1 MNELSDELER
11 INEQLLNS
19 AKRNQQPVYVDPA
32 EEERKAAERK
42 EAARAEEIARVE
54 EDYAQQ

>member
-11 INEQLLNS
+11 INEQLLVS
-19 AKRNQQPVYVDPA
+19 AKRNQHPVYVDLA
-32 EEERKAAERK
+32 KEERKAAERK
-42 EAARAEEIARVE
+42 EAARAEETARVE